1 MVFADGTSY
10 IKLQFAL
17 NASVLF
23 LTWSSTLKQSE
34 GSQFIV
40 ETQQDTSRYNIF
52 RLSKNAAS
60 HHAVQLCASLWP
72 RLLSRFFFW
81 LVPPTWETIAL
92 RMFQQHW
99 MGLQIAVRD
108 RHIFRPSAQIAQ
120 SNCHGY
126 VTVTQFDCNPLWSP
140 TKLARLN
147 YQ

>member
-17 NASVLF
+17 NASALY

-60 HHAVQLCASLWP
+60 HHAVQLSLLRSVHHFGPGCFHGFSFGW
-72 RLLSRFFFW
+72 FF
-81 LVPPTWETIAL
+81 L
-92 RMFQQHW
+92 H
-99 MGLQIAVRD
+99 GK
-108 RHIFRPSAQIAQ
+108 Q
-120 SNCHGY
+120 S
-126 VTVTQFDCNPLWSP
+126 P
-140 TKLARLN
+140 
-147 YQ
+147 